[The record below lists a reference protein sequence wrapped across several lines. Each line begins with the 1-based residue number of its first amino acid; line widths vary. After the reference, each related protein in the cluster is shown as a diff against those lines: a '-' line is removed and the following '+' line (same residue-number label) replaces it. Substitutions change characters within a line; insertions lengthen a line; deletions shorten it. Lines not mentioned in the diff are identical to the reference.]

1 MPTRIK
7 QMADIKNKILSKIL
21 KVDPKSLKSSEA
33 SKRSQSS
40 SSGMDTR
47 VIANIQNRINNP
59 LFSLTIDDYE
69 LMCGNK
75 MITKMISKV
84 LECDEKQLRKFCK
97 YINVFKEN
105 INSSPKSIKNK
116 MKPKMTLN
124 KLPNDLKT
132 QIIEK
137 YMSFFPTKY
146 VLRDFIPLEKLNWQW
161 LSSNPNAIDL
171 LREKMNNENKL
182 SQEVLNKVNIKD
194 KIDWQKLS
202 GNPYAIELLEEKITK
217 ENEMSK
223 EYLETFRVFN
233 KIDWFYLSKNPN
245 PEAIELLKK
254 NQDKINWRSL
264 SENPNAIELLREKIK
279 ADNISP
285 KSTFSHNNI
294 FDDQKINWYMLSK
307 NPNAIEL
314 LKANYDKISWGFLS
328 ENPNAIELLK
338 ANYDKIDWGLLS
350 DNPNPKAI
358 ELLRKKFEIEKKTS
372 KYDLDLTKDK
382 DKINWQYL
390 SRNPN
395 AIELLREKIKEEDDI
410 PYDSIYT
417 LNKLSYNQKI
427 DWRLLSSNPNA
438 IELLKVNQYKI
449 DWKWLSRNPNPEAI
463 KLIKKRL
470 KYLQNLSDDEYYD
483 LSESEHLNW
492 ENLSQNPAAIEL
504 LEEKIKEEE
513 MYEYELE
520 DLKDFQKI
528 NWKLLSSNPAI
539 FEAK

>member
-1 MPTRIK
+1 MSSILK
-7 QMADIKNKILSKIL
+7 EIAEKKGDILSKIL
-21 KVDPKSLKSSEA
+21 KVDLKSLREA
-33 SKRSQSS
+33 KAASAASVAKAATRSKRSQSS

-171 LREKMNNENKL
+171 LREKMDNENKL

-233 KIDWFYLSKNPN
+233 KINWFYLSANPN
-245 PEAIELLKK
+245 AIELLKK
-254 NQDKINWRSL
+254 NQDKIIWYML
-264 SENPNAIELLREKIK
+264 SINPNAIKLLEANREKI
-279 ADNISP
+279 DWNE
-285 KSTFSHNNI
+285 
-294 FDDQKINWYMLSK
+294 LSRNT
-307 NPNAIEL
+307 NPEAIEL
-314 LKANYDKISWGFLS
+314 LKAN
-328 ENPNAIELLK
+328 P
-338 ANYDKIDWGLLS
+338 
-350 DNPNPKAI
+350 
-358 ELLRKKFEIEKKTS
+358 
-372 KYDLDLTKDK
+372 
-382 DKINWQYL
+382 DKINWF
-390 SRNPN
+390 
-395 AIELLREKIKEEDDI
+395 
-410 PYDSIYT
+410 
-417 LNKLSYNQKI
+417 
-427 DWRLLSSNPNA
+427 
-438 IELLKVNQYKI
+438 
-449 DWKWLSRNPNPEAI
+449 WLSG
-463 KLIKKRL
+463 
-470 KYLQNLSDDEYYD
+470 
-483 LSESEHLNW
+483 
-492 ENLSQNPAAIEL
+492 
-504 LEEKIKEEE
+504 
-513 MYEYELE
+513 
-520 DLKDFQKI
+520 
-528 NWKLLSSNPAI
+528 NPAI
-539 FEAK
+539 FDEILE

>member
-7 QMADIKNKILSKIL
+7 QIADIKNKILSKIL
-21 KVDPKSLKSSEA
+21 KVDPKSLKSAEA

-97 YINVFKEN
+97 YINVFREN
-105 INSSPKSIKNK
+105 INSSPKYIKNK

-194 KIDWQKLS
+194 KIDWDGLS
-202 GNPYAIELLEEKITK
+202 GNPYAIELLEEKINR

-223 EYLETFRVFN
+223 EYLETLHYVDKIN
-233 KIDWFYLSKNPN
+233 WKSLSENPNAIELLKKNQDKIDWRNLSGNPN
-245 PEAIELLKK
+245 AIELLKK
-254 NQDKINWRSL
+254 NQDKINW
-264 SENPNAIELLREKIK
+264 
-279 ADNISP
+279 
-285 KSTFSHNNI
+285 
-294 FDDQKINWYMLSK
+294 YMLSK
-307 NPNAIEL
+307 NPNAIKL
-314 LKANYDKISWGFLS
+314 LKANRENIDWDWLS

-338 ANYDKIDWGLLS
+338 ENQDKINWGRLS
-350 DNPNPKAI
+350 ENPNPEAI
-358 ELLRKKFEIEKKTS
+358 ELLRKQFEKEKKTS
-372 KYDLDLTKDK
+372 KYDLDWTKDK
-382 DKINWQYL
+382 DKIDWWNL

-395 AIELLREKIKEEDDI
+395 AIELLKEKIKEEDDI

-417 LNKLSYNQKI
+417 LNNLLDDQKI
-427 DWRLLSSNPNA
+427 NWGLLSSNPNA
-438 IELLKVNQYKI
+438 IELLKANPKKI
-449 DWKWLSRNPNPEAI
+449 DWWMLSQNPNPEAI

-470 KYLQNLSDDEYYD
+470 KYLRNLSDDEYND
-483 LSESEHLNW
+483 LSDGEHLNW
-492 ENLSQNPAAIEL
+492 ESLSQNPVAIEF

-513 MYEYELE
+513 EKPELE
-520 DLKDFQKI
+520 NREDKI
-528 NWKLLSSNPAI
+528 DWGSLSANPAI